1 MATNKA
7 FVRAIRSRFIALL
20 ALHLM
25 PICAL
30 VASGYPGDD
39 QRFNEHWVATW
50 STTLHQ
56 PAIIPG
62 LSNSGFNNQ
71 TLRQIVHASIGGRRV
86 RVRLSTFGTSGV
98 VVGSAHIAFS
108 AGGAAVVSGSDR
120 VLTFGRNPSITVPPG
135 APVVSDPVD
144 LTVPE
149 AADLAITLFLLGMT
163 GPATWHF
170 DARQTSYISPSGNFT
185 TSSAMPLDTLTPTIT
200 SWFWIAGVDVLAC
213 SESGAIAAL
222 GESVTDG
229 DQSTVDANHRWPDYL
244 ARRLMN
250 RLEGPDLGVLN
261 EGLDGN
267 RLLHDDVGPNGLSR
281 FERDVLS
288 QPGLAYV
295 IVLAAANDIGAG
307 WSGGLYPNQE
317 VSVDQ
322 IIQAFRQLI
331 ARAHTNELEIFG
343 GTIMPTK
350 GFLIPGTQFPVYS
363 PGNEAKRQ
371 QVNHWIRT
379 SREFDGVIDFDRVLR
394 DPDDPARLLPRYDSG
409 DHAHPTDE
417 GYEVMANAID
427 LRLFKKQE
435 RHQAAF

>member
-1 MATNKA
+1 MVTNNA
-7 FVRAIRSRFIALL
+7 FVRVFRTRFIALL
-20 ALHLM
+20 SLL
-25 PICAL
+25 PLCAL
-30 VASGYPGDD
+30 VAFGYARDGE
-39 QRFNEHWVATW
+39 RINEHWVATW
-50 STTLHQ
+50 STTLTQ
-56 PAIIPG
+56 PEVIPG
-62 LSNSGFNNQ
+62 LSNAGFNNQ
-71 TLRQIVHASIGGRRV
+71 TLRQIVHTSIGGRRV
-86 RVRLSTFGTSGV
+86 RVRLSTFGAGGL
-98 VVGSAHIAFS
+98 VVGSAHIALS

-120 VLTFGRNPSITVPPG
+120 VLTFGRNPSMTIPSG
-135 APVVSDPVD
+135 APVLSDPVD

-149 AADLAITLFLLGMT
+149 AADLAITLFLPGVT

-185 TSSAMPLDTLTPTIT
+185 TSGTMPLDPVAPAIT
-200 SWFWIAGVDVLAC
+200 SWFWIAGVDVLA
-213 SESGAIAAL
+213 SRESGAIAAL

-229 DQSTVDANHRWPDYL
+229 DASTVDANHRWPDYL
-244 ARRLMN
+244 ARQLMN
-250 RLEGPDLGVLN
+250 SGEGPSLSVLN

-267 RLLHDDVGPNGLSR
+267 RLLHDDLGPNGLSR
-281 FERDVLS
+281 FERDVLD

-295 IVLAAANDIGAG
+295 IVLAAANDIGTG
-307 WSGGLYPNQE
+307 WPGGIYPDQE
-317 VSVDQ
+317 VSADQ

-331 ARAHTNELEIFG
+331 ARAHTKGLKIFG

-371 QVNHWIRT
+371 QVNSWIRR
-379 SREFDGVIDFDRVLR
+379 SHEFDGVIDFDRVLR

-427 LRLFKKQE
+427 LRLFRKDE
-435 RHQAAF
+435 RH